1 MDKQNFEKNLQIF
14 LNYYKAKQA
23 ELNQL
28 QY

>member
-1 MDKQNFEKNLQIF
+1 MNKENFEKNLQIF

-28 QY
+28 KD